1 MFSMDKYFKHQSFV
15 TIGHSDLNVFSLVL
29 SLSTD
34 HLDKPT

>member
-15 TIGHSDLNVFSLVL
+15 TIGHSGLNVFSLVL

>member
-1 MFSMDKYFKHQSFV
+1 MFSMDTSFV
-15 TIGHSDLNVFSLVL
+15 TIGHSGLNVFSLVL